1 MIFIEFNRH
10 ITETP
15 SPPSIHHLFTETPKK
30 KKKKEKLL
38 YCEATEQL
46 KLHPLRSPGTT
57 YNLTHHV
64 QTRWKINL
72 ENRLPSSSHVGQHCL
87 PKMPT
92 QNLIDWPMR
101 VLNKSLIEMLTG
113 DSLSIASEA
122 DDLVTILKQ
131 LSARDP
137 KTSHTYI
144 WVY

>member
-1 MIFIEFNRH
+1 
-10 ITETP
+10 
-15 SPPSIHHLFTETPKK
+15 
-30 KKKKEKLL
+30 
-38 YCEATEQL
+38 
-46 KLHPLRSPGTT
+46 
-57 YNLTHHV
+57 
-64 QTRWKINL
+64 
-72 ENRLPSSSHVGQHCL
+72 
-87 PKMPT
+87 MPT

-101 VLNKSLIEMLTG
+101 VLNESLIEMLTG